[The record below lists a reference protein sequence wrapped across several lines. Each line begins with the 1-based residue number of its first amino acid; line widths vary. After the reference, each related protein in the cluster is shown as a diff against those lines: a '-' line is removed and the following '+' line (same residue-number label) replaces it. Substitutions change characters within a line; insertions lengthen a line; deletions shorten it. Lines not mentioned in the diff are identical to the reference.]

1 MAVRSSRFFNDP
13 AMAQAAANLS
23 SLFAPAMG
31 AESGSDA
38 AGYALADERRAKMN
52 NLGRLFEAAQD
63 PAFDQTVFDRMG
75 QATGQWTPS
84 TGYYGVNM
92 DYRASRENNSADN
105 ARALQ
110 TNVLDNQRQA
120 ITSLYGDLA
129 PGAVRP
135 AVPENLM
142 SVLGLP
148 GIDPVAG
155 APKPLSETEWDA
167 QQKSRL
173 FDSGQLTDQM
183 LLETIM
189 GERTPVQALGADG
202 KPVFMSPGAAVMG
215 GAQPA
220 PKDSGPAMSMT
231 LPDGTVV
238 QMGGKPLTGEQA
250 RGVNYAAT
258 AEQMLP
264 TLDVLGSTLTSL
276 TEKGSESIPLV
287 GNYFQSEDYQNARV
301 QGERF
306 VQSVLRNESGAA
318 TPDAEIAKYNA
329 TLLPQPGDKPNTIRV
344 KSWLRKVAVEAMKA
358 GMTADARKAQIDAAI
373 AAGPPPDFQ
382 PGSMATAA
390 PADASAAPA
399 PAAPPAPA
407 AQTGGGHPEG
417 TIVENDQGQR
427 LILRNGTWEPYN
439 G

>member
-1 MAVRSSRFFNDP
+1 VAIAPNRYFNDKGI
-13 AMAQAAANLS
+13 AQAAANLS
-23 SLFAPAMG
+23 SLFSPVG
-31 AESGSDA
+31 AEGGADA
-38 AGYALADERRAKMN
+38 ANFALADERRAKMN

-75 QATGQWTPS
+75 QATGQWNPAN
-84 TGYYGVNM
+84 GYYGV
-92 DYRASRENNSADN
+92 DVSAATSRANNAADN
-105 ARALQ
+105 QRMLQ

-120 ITSLYGDLA
+120 VTSLYGTVA
-129 PGAVRP
+129 PGEIRP
-135 AVPENLM
+135 AVPEDLM

-148 GIDPVAG
+148 GIDQVTG

-173 FDSGQLTDQM
+173 FNSGQLTDQM

-189 GERTPVQALGADG
+189 GERTPVQALGEDG

-220 PKDSGPAMSMT
+220 PKDNGLSMSMT
-231 LPDGTVV
+231 MPDGTVV

-264 TLDVLGSTLTSL
+264 TLDALGSTLTSL
-276 TEKGSESIPLV
+276 TEKSSESIPLV

-373 AAGPPPDFQ
+373 AAGPPPEFQ

-390 PADASAAPA
+390 PANASAAPA
-399 PAAPPAPA
+399 PAAPPAAPNA
-407 AQTGGGHPEG
+407 STPTVTDG
-417 TIVENDQGQR
+417 TIIEDDNGTR